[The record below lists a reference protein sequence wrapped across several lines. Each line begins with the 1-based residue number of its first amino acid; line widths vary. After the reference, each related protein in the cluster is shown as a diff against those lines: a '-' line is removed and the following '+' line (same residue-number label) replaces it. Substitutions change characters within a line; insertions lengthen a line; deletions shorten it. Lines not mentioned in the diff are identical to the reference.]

1 MQGVYQVKE
10 SDRLFLFHRHKH
22 DVIYCNE
29 IALEYSAVSTHCRG
43 CHILHSQYVYETIHC
58 QELRPVTPHYG
69 ISDESGSHESLAG
82 AGRAHKDEIVHL
94 VKPNEL
100 PQLFQLRLCD
110 ARAVIEVEAVQIA
123 VARQLCL
130 SHSAHEV
137 VLLTRGGFCLEY
149 VHNEVHV

>member
-1 MQGVYQVKE
+1 MQSIYQIEE
-10 SDRLFLFHRHKH
+10 SDRLFLFHWHKH
-22 DVIYCNE
+22 DVVYSNK
-29 IALEYSAVSTHCRG
+29 IALKYSTVSTHCRG

-58 QELRPVTPHYG
+58 QELRLVTPDYS

-82 AGRAHKDEIVHL
+82 AGGAHKDEIVHL

-100 PQLFQLRLCD
+100 PQLFQLRLGD
-110 ARAVIEVEAVQIA
+110 ASTVIEVEAVQIA

-137 VLLTRGGFCLEY
+137 VLLTRCCFCFKD
-149 VHNEVHV
+149 VHNEVHI